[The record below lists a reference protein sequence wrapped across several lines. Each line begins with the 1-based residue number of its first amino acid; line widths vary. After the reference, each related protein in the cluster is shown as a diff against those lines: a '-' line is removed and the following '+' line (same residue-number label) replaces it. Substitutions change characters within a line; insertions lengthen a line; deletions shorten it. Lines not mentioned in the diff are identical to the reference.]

1 MKTVNRVA
9 LALLVMLVAVL
20 GTTGCNEREERD
32 ARGRTILTFWHTY
45 NDQEEKIL
53 KQIIGDWEKTNASF
67 TVRAVRIPFDGHKPK
82 IRTALTVGRGPDMA
96 RVDWSFVC
104 ELARKNALVD
114 LGKFGFDTVKQ
125 QYLAAPLNTN
135 FIDGAYRGLPDQT
148 TCVALFYNK
157 KLFREAG
164 LNPEQ
169 SPKTWDEFI
178 EMGKKLTN
186 AEKGVYAFGMD
197 NTFWWTLPFLNSFGA
212 PTIATDGMTC
222 LLDQPAAVAALDL
235 KASLYRTHK
244 IEAGAWRAGSIT
256 PEQGFI
262 NGKYAMIF
270 CGPWNLPK
278 FKSSGIEFG
287 VGLIPAGPNG
297 TSTNVGG
304 TNVVIFNTSRYPQAS
319 YDFMVYFTSA
329 EVQAMWCKTLN
340 QIPINLQAYD
350 LVKYEDPSLM
360 VFLEQVKSAV
370 ANPIVTNFEVLEDII
385 NPEMEAIY
393 TGQKVASE
401 ALKNASR
408 KIERKV
414 LRKR

>member
-1 MKTVNRVA
+1 MKSMTR
-9 LALLVMLVAVL
+9 LLILCLLVAGLCL
-20 GTTGCNEREERD
+20 TGCGQREERD
-32 ARGRTILTFWHTY
+32 QNGRMILTFWHTY
-45 NDQEEKIL
+45 NDQEEALL
-53 KQIIGDWEKTNASF
+53 KKIIGEWEKTNASF

-82 IRTALTVGRGPDMA
+82 IRTALTVERGPDMA

-104 ELARKNALVD
+104 ELARKNAVVD
-114 LGKFGFDTVKQ
+114 LGRLGFDKVKDR
-125 QYLAAPLNTN
+125 YLAAPLNTN
-135 FIDGAYRGLPDQT
+135 FIDGVYRGLPDQT

-157 KLFREAG
+157 KLFRDAG
-164 LNPEQ
+164 LDPEKP
-169 SPKTWDEFI
+169 PKTWDEFI
-178 EMGKKLTN
+178 EVGKKLTN
-186 AEKGVYAFGMD
+186 GEKGVFAFGMD
-197 NTFWWTLPFLNSFGA
+197 NTFWWTLPFLNTYGA
-212 PTIATDGMTC
+212 PAIASDGQGC
-222 LLDQPAAVAALDL
+222 LLDRPAAVAALDL

-278 FKSSGIEFG
+278 FKNSGLEFG
-287 VGLIPAGPNG
+287 IGLIPAGPAG

-304 TNVVIFNTSRYPQAS
+304 TNVVIFNTSRYAEVC
-319 YDFMVYFTSA
+319 YDFLLYFTSA
-329 EVQAMWCKTLN
+329 EVQARWCKELN

-350 LVKYEDPSLM
+350 LVKYDDPFLM

-370 ANPIVTNFEVLEDII
+370 ANPIVTNFEVLEDIV

-393 TGQKVASE
+393 TGQKIASE
-401 ALKNASR
+401 ALYSAAR